1 MNSEYYEYQLT
12 IDKILDSGSRSFP
25 DREIVYRD
33 IRRYTVVFHQIIS
46 FERYNISTFKKRL
59 I

>member
-1 MNSEYYEYQLT
+1 MNSEYYESQLT

-33 IRRYTVVFHQIIS
+33 IVDIPLDLSQI
-46 FERYNISTFKKRL
+46 L
-59 I
+59 